1 MRGSF
6 LTDGETECFRSDVAL
21 HCFGRDFTIRFNLIF
36 GFLDVLKSH
45 LADFPVNF
53 SFSYI
58 SHSLIFPI
66 LLYFPL
72 SQRCNCSIMQG
83 EFFLIHK

>member
-36 GFLDVLKSH
+36 PL
-45 LADFPVNF
+45 
-53 SFSYI
+53 I

>member
-58 SHSLIFPI
+58 SRSLIFPNQSTLQ
-66 LLYFPL
+66 LLNYAV
-72 SQRCNCSIMQG
+72 R
-83 EFFLIHK
+83 FFSDP